1 MPKVVVS
8 DAVNAEAVELLRKA
22 GFAVVF
28 NDKLKPEELAAEM
41 ADGEDG
47 GVVGGGGGH
56 GIRAALLRREPGGR
70 KRFPGAGVLAFPRLR
85 VQ

>member
-41 ADGEDG
+41 ADADAL
-47 GVVGGGGGH
+47 VV
-56 GIRAALLRREPGGR
+56 RSKTKVDAKLLAVAKKLKVIDPSL
-70 KRFPGAGVLAFPRLR
+70 FY
-85 VQ
+85 